1 MLCIDGG
8 LIFGLNRFYSP
19 AGETVVVI
27 TACLFLALP
36 KVADRYIV
44 IAIRTL
50 HMYGLQGSSDIWMY
64 SCICTVLNTRPG
76 RDGR

>member
-1 MLCIDGG
+1 MQTTSTPFQIKYTGTLYMLLCIDGG

-19 AGETVVVI
+19 AGDTVVVI

-36 KVADRYIV
+36 KVADCYIV

-50 HMYGLQGSSDIWMY
+50 HPSS
-64 SCICTVLNTRPG
+64 SP
-76 RDGR
+76 